1 MKRSI
6 RDSVS
11 TLGRSHPY
19 RLELKRRLAR
29 LYEEIGEKEQMEDL
43 YWDVLKGRIKMLGTE
58 HPYTA
63 GAKADVEKL
72 LKELG
77 QWNEDGST
85 QLSIDQHFTKAS
97 PVCSS
102 YEAY

>member
-1 MKRSI
+1 
-6 RDSVS
+6 
-11 TLGRSHPY
+11 
-19 RLELKRRLAR
+19 
-29 LYEEIGEKEQMEDL
+29 MEDL

-85 QLSIDQHFTKAS
+85 QSSIDQHFTKAS

>member
-1 MKRSI
+1 M
-6 RDSVS
+6 
-11 TLGRSHPY
+11 
-19 RLELKRRLAR
+19 A
-29 LYEEIGEKEQMEDL
+29 DL

-85 QLSIDQHFTKAS
+85 QSSIDQLFTKTS
-97 PVCSS
+97 PVYVS